1 MITFSC
7 GIVASFEQISYNEC
21 VNLREMQ
28 AQVKEVRNH
37 MSSERSRVT
46 IMDVAREARVSV
58 ATVSYVLNKD
68 PRQTIAEETQTRVR
82 EAARKLGYRPSALA
96 RSLRTGKSN
105 IVLVVWPESVV
116 EGGIAALIEQLAQAV
131 AKIGFSLLWQFGFS
145 PEQQHLATNLAPTV
159 VVGLVDDTDRA
170 AMASLQRFQAPIV
183 TLANYGWVSVGP
195 RAQVEYLLE
204 HGRRPIVYAAT
215 EKPQLQRL
223 SHAREDVVRQ
233 VCREHGLPS
242 PRVVTVSQTREQARQ
257 QLADLLAVQAPP
269 FAICAFND
277 DVAFAALAAL
287 SDLNIAVP
295 GAVSV
300 IGHDDTMIAELS
312 IPPLTTIGAATP
324 DLAERLIASVLSVCQ
339 GGPVLEIGPLQQKV
353 IVRAS
358 A

>member
-1 MITFSC
+1 
-7 GIVASFEQISYNEC
+7 
-21 VNLREMQ
+21 MQ
-28 AQVKEVRNH
+28 AQVQEERNH
-37 MSSERSRVT
+37 MSSERSRAT

-68 PRQTIAEETQTRVR
+68 PHQTFPEETQARVR

-116 EGGIAALIEQLAQAV
+116 EGSISALIEQLAQAV

-145 PEQQHLATNLAPTV
+145 PEQHHLAANIAPTV

-183 TLANYGWVSVGP
+183 TLANYGWVSMGP

-204 HGRRPIVYAAT
+204 QGARPIVYAAP

-223 SHAREDVVRQ
+223 ARTREDVVRQ
-233 VCREHGLPS
+233 VCGEHGLPS
-242 PRVVTVSQTREQARQ
+242 LHVVTVSQVREKARQ

-269 FAICAFND
+269 FAVCAFND
-277 DVAFAALAAL
+277 DVAFAALAAF

-295 GAVSV
+295 EAVSV
-300 IGHDDTMIAELS
+300 IGHDNTMIAELS
-312 IPPLTTIGAATP
+312 IPSLTTIGLDNL
-324 DLAERLIASVLSVCQ
+324 DLAERLSASVLSVCQ
-339 GGPVLEIGPLQQKV
+339 GGPVLEIGSFRPTV